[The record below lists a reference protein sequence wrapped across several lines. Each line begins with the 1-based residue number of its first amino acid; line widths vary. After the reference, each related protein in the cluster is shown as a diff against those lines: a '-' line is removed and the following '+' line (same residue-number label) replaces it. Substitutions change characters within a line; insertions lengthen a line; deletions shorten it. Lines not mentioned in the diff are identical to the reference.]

1 MPHTNND
8 FFVIPHPPPR
18 PPKKRKTIIFSRSH
32 CSWTIPIL
40 TSFALYKQVILILIL
55 ISVQYLK
62 NVVFYFEKGLNGQ
75 NHPLSDSHHP
85 IKNLSPGKSIPL
97 PRDAIWNTLDKEP
110 SLLTFICLFQVK
122 FNFSSKFNFSIEHIF
137 LSSIMA
143 SNTDKSIK

>member
-1 MPHTNND
+1 MPHTNNN
-8 FFVIPHPPPR
+8 FFVIPPSPAPPQ
-18 PPKKRKTIIFSRSH
+18 KTIIFSCSH

-40 TSFALYKQVILILIL
+40 TSFALYKQVMLILIL

-97 PRDAIWNTLDKEP
+97 PRDAVWNTLDKEP

-122 FNFSSKFNFSIEHIF
+122 FNFSIEHIF

>member
-8 FFVIPHPPPR
+8 FFVIPPPL
-18 PPKKRKTIIFSRSH
+18 PPKKKNIIFSCSH

-40 TSFALYKQVILILIL
+40 TSFALYKQVMLILIL

-85 IKNLSPGKSIPL
+85 IKNLSPGKSISL

-110 SLLTFICLFQVK
+110 SLLTFMCLFQVK

-143 SNTDKSIK
+143 SNTYKSIK